1 MTRGVG
7 TQGLRA
13 LGQGVLSG
21 FVGGPGVHRRDG
33 PDRPLSAA
41 VADLVDA
48 TSTVTGFFVHLAIAV
63 IAGATYGLL
72 FRRQSFDIGSA
83 LGWGVTY
90 GFIWWVLGS
99 LTLMPVFLG
108 TTPDWTAD
116 AVARVFPHLIGHM
129 MYGAGL
135 GVTFYLIEARHS
147 PWWVPRREAQ
157 IARVARRRDQVLTSA
172 PALWTLVVV
181 ISLTLPVLLGSDRP
195 SWRSRLD
202 VLTGPNGDEYARLH
216 DEGDRRAAR

>member
-1 MTRGVG
+1 
-7 TQGLRA
+7 
-13 LGQGVLSG
+13 
-21 FVGGPGVHRRDG
+21 
-33 PDRPLSAA
+33 
-41 VADLVDA
+41 
-48 TSTVTGFFVHLAIAV
+48 
-63 IAGATYGLL
+63 
-72 FRRQSFDIGSA
+72 
-83 LGWGVTY
+83 
-90 GFIWWVLGS
+90 
-99 LTLMPVFLG
+99 MPVFLG

-181 ISLTLPVLLGSDRP
+181 ISLTLPVLLGSD
-195 SWRSRLD
+195 
-202 VLTGPNGDEYARLH
+202 GPPGVPGSTY
-216 DEGDRRAAR
+216 